1 MCPYG
6 YCVTFATHRPRIP
19 AEFHRKCKKIGNA
32 GFQAGQR
39 PIAPRLVFALSV
51 PDLVLY
57 GGIPHVRRVIMK
69 AGHNPSLSPAEQ
81 VRRSRRPLLFGYSL
95 TAFAVLLSFLAALV
109 LPESF
114 RLALLGDLLQGGL
127 VGAFTF
133 LTFQNMLRSQAQV
146 RAFWFLLFIGAAMW
160 LASLLIWSTH
170 ELWFHLAV
178 PDVPLA
184 DIFLFVGLVP
194 LVAATALEPQK
205 AHDSRFRSF
214 GLLDLSILIL
224 YSLYLFAFFVFAYRL
239 LPGAMG
245 IYNHNFNVADA
256 IGNQLFAIATGVAF
270 FRERGVWRPV
280 YRIFFLSAA
289 GYALASDLINVAIDL
304 GRYYTGSLYDVPLVA
319 AMGGFVCLCLAGRPL
334 LQPAHATGERKGGE
348 QRSIRQFT
356 FLSSYLAMLV
366 TLSMPAI
373 GLWLLTSYAPHDR
386 LFSFRLDITL
396 LTIFLLTLLLSIKQ
410 DFLSANLFGSLRHLS
425 NTYSSIDRFKDHLVQ
440 GDKLASLGELVA
452 SVADQ
457 IRKAMTIIRN
467 QATRITSRAHGES
480 RSRSLAGKIGQ
491 YAERTDALVENMQRF
506 AQETPL
512 QLAPVEVKPLL
523 ESALHLSRISKLQNV
538 CVELEAETACPP
550 VLADS
555 SQLLH
560 VFLQIISN
568 AMDALEEVGGGK
580 LAISVRPCAP
590 QVCIQFSD
598 TGPGIRHPEHAF
610 EPFFTTKPVG
620 KGTGLGLSTCY
631 GIIRQHEGD
640 ITCGNRL
647 EGGAYFTIFLPAA
660 ALPASDSGVAT
671 SIVSESAG

>member
-1 MCPYG
+1 
-6 YCVTFATHRPRIP
+6 
-19 AEFHRKCKKIGNA
+19 
-32 GFQAGQR
+32 
-39 PIAPRLVFALSV
+39 
-51 PDLVLY
+51 
-57 GGIPHVRRVIMK
+57 
-69 AGHNPSLSPAEQ
+69 
-81 VRRSRRPLLFGYSL
+81 
-95 TAFAVLLSFLAALV
+95 
-109 LPESF
+109 
-114 RLALLGDLLQGGL
+114 
-127 VGAFTF
+127 
-133 LTFQNMLRSQAQV
+133 MLRSQAQV

-184 DIFLFVGLVP
+184 DTFLFVGLVP
-194 LVAATALEPQK
+194 MVAATALEPQR

-214 GLLDLSILIL
+214 GLLDLSVLIL
-224 YSLYLFAFFVFAYRL
+224 YSLYLFAFFVYAYRL
-239 LPGAMG
+239 LPGDLG

-256 IGNQLFAIATGVAF
+256 IGNQLFAVATGVAF
-270 FRERGVWRPV
+270 FRERGRWRPI

-289 GYALASDLINVAIDL
+289 AYALASDLINVAIDT
-304 GRYYTGSLYDVPLVA
+304 GDYYTGSLYDVPLVA
-319 AMGGFVCLCLAGRPL
+319 AMGGFVCVCLAGRPL
-334 LQPAHATGERKGGE
+334 LQPAPVAREREGVQ
-348 QRSIRQFT
+348 QRTSRGFT
-356 FLSSYLAMLV
+356 FLSSNLAMLV
-366 TLSMPAI
+366 TLSTPAI
-373 GLWLLTSYAPHDR
+373 GLWLLTTYSPHDR
-386 LFSFRLDITL
+386 LFAFRLDITL

-425 NTYSSIDRFKDHLVQ
+425 NTYFSIDRFKDHLVQ

-457 IRKAMTIIRN
+457 IRKAMAMIRE
-467 QATRITSRAHGES
+467 QAFLITSRSHGES

-523 ESALHLSRISKLQNV
+523 ESALHLSRIDKLKNV
-538 CVELEAETACPP
+538 RVELQAEAACPL

-568 AMDALEEVGGGK
+568 AMDALEEVGGGE
-580 LAISVRPCAP
+580 LVISIRPCEP

-598 TGPGIRHPEHAF
+598 TGPGLRHPEHAF

-647 EGGAYFTIFLPAA
+647 EGGAYFTIFVPAA
-660 ALPASDSGVAT
+660 VLRATDSGIPPA
-671 SIVSESAG
+671 IVSQEAR

>member
-1 MCPYG
+1 LDPFVNQSLCRG
-6 YCVTFATHRPRIP
+6 FARAASSSTIEGGRITH
-19 AEFHRKCKKIGNA
+19 F
-32 GFQAGQR
+32 
-39 PIAPRLVFALSV
+39 RLL
-51 PDLVLY
+51 
-57 GGIPHVRRVIMK
+57 IMK
-69 AGHNPSLSPAEQ
+69 SGPNSSNPPAEQ
-81 VRRSRRPLLFGYSL
+81 VRHSRRPLLFGYAL
-95 TAFAVLLSFLAALV
+95 TAFAVLVSFLAALV
-109 LPESF
+109 LPKGF
-114 RLALLGDLLQGGL
+114 QLCLIGDLLQVGL
-127 VGAFTF
+127 AGTFTF

-146 RAFWFLLFIGAAMW
+146 RAFWLLLCIGAAMW

-170 ELWFHLAV
+170 ELWYHLAV
-178 PDVPLA
+178 PDVPVA

-205 AHDSRFRSF
+205 AHDSRSRSF

-224 YSLYLFAFFVFAYRL
+224 YSLYLFAFFVYAYRL
-239 LPGAMG
+239 LPGDLG

-256 IGNQLFAIATGVAF
+256 IGNQLFAVAAGVAF

-289 GYALASDLINVAIDL
+289 IYALASDLINVAIDT
-304 GRYYTGSLYDVPLVA
+304 GGYYTGSLYDVPLVA
-319 AMGGFVCLCLAGRPL
+319 AMGGFVCVCLAGRPL
-334 LQPAHATGERKGGE
+334 LQPATAAKEREGAQ
-348 QRSIRQFT
+348 QRTSRGLT
-356 FLSSYLAMLV
+356 FLSSNLAMLV
-366 TLSMPAI
+366 TLSTPAI
-373 GLWLLTSYAPHDR
+373 GLWLLTTYSPHDK
-386 LFSFRLDITL
+386 LFAFRLDITL

-425 NTYSSIDRFKDHLVQ
+425 NTYSSIDRFKDHLMQ
-440 GDKLASLGELVA
+440 GDKLASLGERVA

-457 IRKAMTIIRN
+457 IRDAMAMIRE
-467 QATRITSRAHGES
+467 QASLITSRSHGES

-491 YAERTDALVENMQRF
+491 YAERTDALVENMQHF

-512 QLAPVEVKPLL
+512 QLGPVEVRPLL
-523 ESALHLSRISKLQNV
+523 ESALHLSRVDKLKNV
-538 CVELEAETACPP
+538 RIELQAEAACPP

-568 AMDALEEVGGGK
+568 AMDALEEVGGGD
-580 LAISVRPCAP
+580 LVISVRPCEP

-598 TGPGIRHPEHAF
+598 TGPGLRHPEHAF

-631 GIIRQHEGD
+631 GIIRQHDGD

-647 EGGAYFTIFLPAA
+647 EGGAYFTIFVPAA
-660 ALPASDSGVAT
+660 VLPVADSGIPSAT
-671 SIVSESAG
+671 VSEEAR

>member
-1 MCPYG
+1 
-6 YCVTFATHRPRIP
+6 
-19 AEFHRKCKKIGNA
+19 
-32 GFQAGQR
+32 
-39 PIAPRLVFALSV
+39 
-51 PDLVLY
+51 
-57 GGIPHVRRVIMK
+57 MK
-69 AGHNPSLSPAEQ
+69 AGQNSSPSPAEQ
-81 VRRSRRPLLFGYSL
+81 ARRSHRALLFGYSL
-95 TAFAVLLSFLAALV
+95 TASAAFIALIAALA
-109 LPESF
+109 LPKGYE
-114 RLALLGDLLQGGL
+114 LALFGNILEASLIAT
-127 VGAFTF
+127 VTF
-133 LTFQNMLRSQAQV
+133 LSLQNALRSQAQI
-146 RAFWFLLFIGAAMW
+146 RAFWFLLFIGASMW
-160 LASLLIWSTH
+160 LASLLIWSAQ

-178 PDVPLA
+178 PDVPVA
-184 DIFLFVGLVP
+184 DILLVLELVP
-194 LVAATALEPQK
+194 LIAATVLEPQRE
-205 AHDSRFRSF
+205 HESRFRPF

-224 YSLYLFAFFVFAYRL
+224 YSLYLFAFFVYAYRL

-245 IYNHNFNVADA
+245 IYDFNFNVADA
-256 IGNQLFAIATGVAF
+256 IGKQIFVIATGVAF

-289 GYALASDLINVAIDL
+289 GYALASNLINPTIDL

-319 AMGGFVCLCLAGRPL
+319 ATGGFVCLCLAGRPL
-334 LQPAHATGERKGGE
+334 LQPAVATEGRESRAQKPT
-348 QRSIRQFT
+348 RRYT
-356 FLSSYLAMLV
+356 FLSTHLAMVV
-366 TLSMPAI
+366 TLSTPTI
-373 GLWLLTSYAPHDR
+373 GLWLLASYSPHDR

-410 DFLSANLFGSLRHLS
+410 DFLSANLFGSLRNLS
-425 NTYSSIDRFKDHLVQ
+425 DTYSSIDRFKDHLVQ

-457 IRKAMTIIRN
+457 IRHAMATIRE
-467 QATRITSRAHGES
+467 QAALITSRSHDES

-491 YAERTDALVENMQRF
+491 YAERTDALVENMQHF

-512 QLAPVEVKPLL
+512 QLAPVDVKPLL
-523 ESALHLSRISKLQNV
+523 ESALHLSCIDKLKNV
-538 CVELEAETACPP
+538 RVELQAEGACPP

-568 AMDALEEVGGGK
+568 AMDALEEVGGGE
-580 LAISVRPCAP
+580 LVISIRPCEP

-598 TGPGIRHPEHAF
+598 TGPGLRHPERAF

-647 EGGAYFTIFLPAA
+647 EGGAYFTIFVPAA
-660 ALPASDSGVAT
+660 AVAAPET
-671 SIVSESAG
+671 SIPSSIVSEVSEPAG

>member
-1 MCPYG
+1 
-6 YCVTFATHRPRIP
+6 
-19 AEFHRKCKKIGNA
+19 
-32 GFQAGQR
+32 
-39 PIAPRLVFALSV
+39 
-51 PDLVLY
+51 
-57 GGIPHVRRVIMK
+57 MK
-69 AGHNPSLSPAEQ
+69 AGHNSLHAPAEKGW
-81 VRRSRRPLLFGYSL
+81 RSNRLLLLGYSL
-95 TAFAVLLSFLAALV
+95 TAAAVLLSLIAALI
-109 LPESF
+109 LPKGF
-114 RLALLGDLLQGGL
+114 QLALLGDLLQFGL
-127 VGAFTF
+127 VAAFTF
-133 LTFQNMLRSQAQV
+133 LTFQNTLRSQAQV
-146 RAFWFLLFIGAAMW
+146 RTFWLLVFIGASMW
-160 LASLLIWSTH
+160 LSSLLIWSTH
-170 ELWFHLAV
+170 ELFFHLAV

-184 DIFLFVGLVP
+184 DICLFVGLVP
-194 LVAATALEPQK
+194 LVAATALQPQK
-205 AHDSRFRSF
+205 AQDARFRSF

-224 YSLYLFAFFVFAYRL
+224 YSLYLFAFFVYAYRL
-239 LPGAMG
+239 LPGTME

-256 IGNQLFAIATGVAF
+256 IGNQLFAVATGIAF
-270 FRERGVWRPV
+270 FRERGAWRPV

-289 GYALASDLINVAIDL
+289 CYALASDLINVAIDL
-304 GRYYTGSLYDVPLVA
+304 GGYYTGSLYDVPLVA
-319 AMGGFVCLCLAGRPL
+319 SMGGFVCLSLAGRTL
-334 LQPAHATGERKGGE
+334 LEPAPAGGA
-348 QRSIRQFT
+348 RDSGVKTPIRRFA
-356 FLSSYLAMLV
+356 FLSSHFAMLV
-366 TLSMPAI
+366 TLSTPAI
-373 GLWLLTSYAPHDR
+373 GLWLLTTFAPHDR

-457 IRKAMTIIRN
+457 IRQAMNIIRE
-467 QATRITSRAHGES
+467 QASRITTRAQGES
-480 RSRSLAGKIGQ
+480 RSRSLAEKIGQ

-523 ESALHLSRISKLQNV
+523 ESALHLSRIDRLQNIRV
-538 CVELEAETACPP
+538 QWEAETSCPP

-568 AMDALEEVGGGK
+568 AMDALKEVGGGE
-580 LAISVRPCAP
+580 LTISIRPCEP

-598 TGPGIRHPEHAF
+598 TGPGLRHPEHAF

-631 GIIRQHEGD
+631 GIIRQHDGD

-660 ALPASDSGVAT
+660 AHQNSDSGVHS
-671 SIVSESAG
+671 SIVSEQAG

>member
-1 MCPYG
+1 MECG
-6 YCVTFATHRPRIP
+6 RIIH
-19 AEFHRKCKKIGNA
+19 FR
-32 GFQAGQR
+32 
-39 PIAPRLVFALSV
+39 RL
-51 PDLVLY
+51 
-57 GGIPHVRRVIMK
+57 IMK
-69 AGHNPSLSPAEQ
+69 SGPNSLNPPAEQ
-81 VRRSRRPLLFGYSL
+81 VRHSRRLLLFGYAL
-95 TAFAVLLSFLAALV
+95 TAFAVLVTFLAALV
-109 LPESF
+109 LPKGF
-114 RLALLGDLLQGGL
+114 QLCLLGDLLQVGL
-127 VGAFTF
+127 AGTSTL
-133 LTFQNMLRSQAQV
+133 LTFQNMLRSRAQV

-160 LASLLIWSTH
+160 LANLLIWSTH
-170 ELWFHLAV
+170 ELWFHRAV

-184 DIFLFVGLVP
+184 DIFLFLGLVP

-205 AHDSRFRSF
+205 THDSRFRSF

-224 YSLYLFAFFVFAYRL
+224 YSLYLFAFFVYAYRL
-239 LPGAMG
+239 LPGDMD
-245 IYNHNFNVADA
+245 IYNHNFNVADD
-256 IGNQLFAIATGVAF
+256 IGNQLFAVATGVAF

-280 YRIFFLSAA
+280 YRTFFLSAA
-289 GYALASDLINVAIDL
+289 IYALASDLINVAIDT
-304 GRYYTGSLYDVPLVA
+304 GGYYTGSLYDVPLVA
-319 AMGGFVCLCLAGRPL
+319 AMGGFVCVCLAGRPL
-334 LQPAHATGERKGGE
+334 LQPAPAAREREGVQ
-348 QRSIRQFT
+348 QRTSRGFT
-356 FLSSYLAMLV
+356 FLSSNLAMLV
-366 TLSMPAI
+366 TLSTPAI
-373 GLWLLTSYAPHDR
+373 GLWLLTTYSPHDR
-386 LFSFRLDITL
+386 LFAFRLDITL

-457 IRKAMTIIRN
+457 IGNAMAMIRE
-467 QATRITSRAHGES
+467 QAALITSRSHGES

-491 YAERTDALVENMQRF
+491 YAERTDALVENMQHF

-523 ESALHLSRISKLQNV
+523 ESALHLSRIDRLKNV
-538 CVELEAETACPP
+538 RVELQAEAACPP

-568 AMDALEEVGGGK
+568 AMDALEEVGGGE
-580 LAISVRPCAP
+580 LVISIRPCEP

-598 TGPGIRHPEHAF
+598 TGPGLRHPERAF

-647 EGGAYFTIFLPAA
+647 EGGAYFTIFVPAA
-660 ALPASDSGVAT
+660 VLPGTDRGIPASVA
-671 SIVSESAG
+671 SEGAG

>member
-1 MCPYG
+1 MNVG
-6 YCVTFATHRPRIP
+6 HNSSLAP
-19 AEFHRKCKKIGNA
+19 AEKGW
-32 GFQAGQR
+32 
-39 PIAPRLVFALSV
+39 
-51 PDLVLY
+51 
-57 GGIPHVRRVIMK
+57 
-69 AGHNPSLSPAEQ
+69 
-81 VRRSRRPLLFGYSL
+81 RSNRPLLFGYSL
-95 TAFAVLLSFLAALV
+95 TVSAVLLSFIAALV
-109 LPESF
+109 LPKGF
-114 RLALLGDLLQGGL
+114 QLGLLGDLLQAGL
-127 VGAFTF
+127 VGTFTF
-133 LTFQNMLRSQAQV
+133 LTFLNMLRSQAQI
-146 RAFWFLLFIGAAMW
+146 RAFWLLLFIGAAMW
-160 LASLLIWSTH
+160 LTSLLIWSTH

-184 DIFLFVGLVP
+184 DTFLFVGLVP
-194 LVAATALEPQK
+194 LVAATALQPQK
-205 AHDSRFRSF
+205 AHDVRFRSF

-224 YSLYLFAFFVFAYRL
+224 YSLYLFAFFVYAYRL
-239 LPGAMG
+239 LPGDMG

-270 FRERGVWRPV
+270 FRERSAWRPL

-289 GYALASDLINVAIDL
+289 TYAVASDLINVAIDL
-304 GRYYTGSLYDVPLVA
+304 GGYYTGSLYDVPLIA
-319 AMGGFVCLCLAGRPL
+319 AMGGFVCLSLAGRPL
-334 LQPAHATGERKGGE
+334 LEPANAAEEGQGRR
-348 QRSIRQFT
+348 QRPIRPFA
-356 FLSSYLAMLV
+356 FLSSHLAMIV
-366 TLSMPAI
+366 TLSTPAI
-373 GLWLLTSYAPHDR
+373 GLWLLTTYSPHDK
-386 LFSFRLDITL
+386 LFTFRLDITL
-396 LTIFLLTLLLSIKQ
+396 LTIFMLTLLLSIKQ

-457 IRKAMTIIRN
+457 IRKAMTIIRE
-467 QATRITSRAHGES
+467 QASRITTRSHGES
-480 RSRSLAGKIGQ
+480 RSRALAGKIGQ
-491 YAERTDALVENMQRF
+491 YAERTDALVEDMQRF

-523 ESALHLSRISKLQNV
+523 ESALHLSRIDKLPNV
-538 CVELEAETACPP
+538 RVQWEAETVCPP

-568 AMDALEEVGGGK
+568 AMDALEEVGGGE
-580 LAISVRPCAP
+580 LGISIRPCEP

-598 TGPGIRHPEHAF
+598 TGPGLGHPEHAF

-631 GIIRQHEGD
+631 GIIRQHDGD

-660 ALPASDSGVAT
+660 DLPAADSSIPS
-671 SIVSESAG
+671 SIVSERAG